1 MVLMGCEISF
11 SLPDINE
18 EGKQARCRSEFLA
31 ISEEKTVDYGGYICA
46 QFGFCLFG
54 GAFSSDYIS

>member
-1 MVLMGCEISF
+1 MLSSF
-11 SLPDINE
+11 SDLA
-18 EGKQARCRSEFLA
+18 GKVRAEFLA

-46 QFGFCLFG
+46 HFGFCLFG